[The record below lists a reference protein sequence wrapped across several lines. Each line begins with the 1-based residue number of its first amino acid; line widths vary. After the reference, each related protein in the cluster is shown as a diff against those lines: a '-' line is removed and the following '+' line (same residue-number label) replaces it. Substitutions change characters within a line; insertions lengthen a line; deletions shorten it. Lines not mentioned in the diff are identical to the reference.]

1 MAVPLQDG
9 GRPGVKV
16 RHAGLMP
23 LCRVDELAEPGS
35 RGFRFGSGADRRAI
49 FVVRQGGRIFGY
61 KNSCPHTGS
70 PLDWVPDRF
79 LDRER
84 RLILCATHG
93 ARFRIEDGYC
103 LEGPCAG
110 ARLAPVALRVE
121 AGAIYLVEE
130 GRVAEA

>member
-1 MAVPLQDG
+1 
-9 GRPGVKV
+9 
-16 RHAGLMP
+16 MP

-35 RGFRFGSGADRRAI
+35 RGFRFGGGADRRAI
-49 FVVRQGGRIFGY
+49 FVVRRGGRIFGY
-61 KNSCPHTGS
+61 ENSCPHTGS

-84 RLILCATHG
+84 RLILCAIHG

-103 LEGPCAG
+103 LDGPCAG